1 MKQTKSKKKKVQL
14 KTKITCH
21 YRTSG
26 NVENTK
32 PLYEARKYLKVHV
45 YILLGYEPKFIQ
57 VPIGKGKFFFRK
69 SKNAERRHLEQS
81 MRKLNTKYEH
91 STRVGST

>member
-32 PLYEARKYLKVHV
+32 PLTALIKQSVSAAFAFTDVSIYGPF
-45 YILLGYEPKFIQ
+45 ILHCN
-57 VPIGKGKFFFRK
+57 
-69 SKNAERRHLEQS
+69 S
-81 MRKLNTKYEH
+81 
-91 STRVGST
+91 